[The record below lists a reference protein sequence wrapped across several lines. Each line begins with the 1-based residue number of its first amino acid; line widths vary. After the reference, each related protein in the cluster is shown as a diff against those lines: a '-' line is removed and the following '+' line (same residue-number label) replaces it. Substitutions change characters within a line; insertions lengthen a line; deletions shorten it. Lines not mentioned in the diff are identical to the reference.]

1 MKLEKLFEDIPY
13 ELIKG
18 SMDNE
23 IIDIAYDSRC
33 VKDNY
38 LFVAILGNI
47 QDGHEYIDM
56 AIENGAKAILVSKN
70 IDIDKEIT
78 VIKVENTR
86 KILSKLSMR
95 LFKYPQNKMKTIA
108 ITGTNGKTTVSFM
121 IKKIIEESGKKCGL
135 IGTTGVYIGDK
146 YYKIK
151 NTTPE
156 SYDTLKYMNEMVND
170 KIHYMVMEVS
180 SQALKYDRVNDIIF
194 DYGVFT
200 NLTQDHIGDGEHT
213 DMEDYIDSK
222 GKLFSQCNHGI
233 FNMDDSHFYDMV
245 SRGDSSINTYGY
257 DVKADLRAI
266 SLKLLRDGH
275 FVGIEMD
282 TDGVIKDKFK
292 ISTPG
297 KFSSYNA
304 MAAILTC
311 HLLGIDKK
319 YMKKALSDFSV
330 KGRVEPVW
338 VSDDFTLLIDY
349 AHNGVSTESILSTI
363 REYNPG
369 RIVTIFGCGGNRSKD
384 RRYEMGEMASKYSDK
399 CIITEDNNR
408 YEEFED
414 IAKDILTNFDKKCEY
429 VVIPDRKDAIKYAIE
444 NGKKG
449 DIIMLI
455 GKGHEDYK
463 EIKGVRYPFDERVI
477 IKEILEELNDNK

>member
-23 IIDIAYDSRC
+23 IIDIVYDSRC

-108 ITGTNGKTTVSFM
+108 ITGTKGKTTVSFM

-213 DMEDYIDSK
+213 DMEDYIDK
-222 GKLFSQCNHGI
+222 IG
-233 FNMDDSHFYDMV
+233 
-245 SRGDSSINTYGY
+245 
-257 DVKADLRAI
+257 RA
-266 SLKLLRDGH
+266 H
-275 FVGIEMD
+275 V
-282 TDGVIKDKFK
+282 
-292 ISTPG
+292 
-297 KFSSYNA
+297 
-304 MAAILTC
+304 
-311 HLLGIDKK
+311 
-319 YMKKALSDFSV
+319 
-330 KGRVEPVW
+330 
-338 VSDDFTLLIDY
+338 
-349 AHNGVSTESILSTI
+349 
-363 REYNPG
+363 
-369 RIVTIFGCGGNRSKD
+369 
-384 RRYEMGEMASKYSDK
+384 
-399 CIITEDNNR
+399 
-408 YEEFED
+408 
-414 IAKDILTNFDKKCEY
+414 
-429 VVIPDRKDAIKYAIE
+429 
-444 NGKKG
+444 
-449 DIIMLI
+449 
-455 GKGHEDYK
+455 
-463 EIKGVRYPFDERVI
+463 
-477 IKEILEELNDNK
+477 